1 MRCFMTQETTDV
13 KLNIPIT
20 IQEGRYAG
28 LEFILEEFLSVIKD
42 GEEHLDAVVSS
53 NVLDVN
59 YPEVQ
64 EAIQKRIT
72 SFIEAAIEEVEGLK
86 GLRSTEND

>member
-1 MRCFMTQETTDV
+1 MNRC
-13 KLNIPIT
+13 
-20 IQEGRYAG
+20 
-28 LEFILEEFLSVIKD
+28 KD
-42 GEEHLDAVVSS
+42 CKHFERLDAIVSS

-59 YPEVQ
+59 YPEVR

-86 GLRSTEND
+86 GKLSYKTLKKLNPEFFI